1 MSVRKLIHTFTVPAS
16 TDWQVIRASQLG
28 IDGYVLSVAY
38 RLHSGGTNG
47 TITTRL
53 IDDNSALPLS
63 SAEIAAIPGEFVV
76 LESTK
81 ALTANVAVTLNIVGS
96 VSQSAAY
103 LSSRTEVGERA
114 PLLAVKGDATLAGQV
129 TVVVR
134 ALDNGCDR

>member
-1 MSVRKLIHTFTVPAS
+1 MPVRKLIYTFTVPAS
-16 TDWQVIRASQLG
+16 TDWQAIRASQLG
-28 IDGYVLSVAY
+28 IDGYVLSVAF
-38 RLHSGGTNG
+38 RLHTGGTNG
-47 TITTRL
+47 SITARL

-76 LESTK
+76 LESVK
-81 ALTANVAVTLNIVGS
+81 ALTANVPVTINIVGS

-103 LSSRTEVGERA
+103 LSSRTEIGERA